1 LLRIT
6 FAPEA
11 NPMSSLSFHYTLEHL
26 AEHLARLTSKAS
38 NLYILTDSNVQESV
52 LPDLLPLIHP
62 DKQVEIFEVEPG
74 EESKSIEIASQVWSG
89 LLESN
94 ADRHSVILNI
104 GGGVVTDL
112 GGFIASVYKRGIPF
126 IHIPTSVMAMC
137 DAAIGGKT
145 GIDFN
150 FYKNAIGS
158 FCEPNAVLIYPHF
171 IRTLPVSE
179 LKSGYAEMLK
189 HAIIADFQLFTALES
204 IEIDN
209 ADHIAL
215 FIERSA
221 NIKHDIVS
229 EDFLEK
235 GRRKILN
242 FGHTIGHALES
253 CMLEKGAP
261 LTHGHAVALG
271 MLAESALATQIGC
284 LSQDEYFKI
293 KNIIELHYPKP
304 KGLHFEDVIGF
315 IRNDKKNKNKQILFA
330 LPDGLGHAQWDI
342 SISEQDIQTVV
353 EDLFTS

>member
-1 LLRIT
+1 
-6 FAPEA
+6 
-11 NPMSSLSFHYTLEHL
+11 MSVISFHYTLEHL
-26 AEHLARLTSKAS
+26 AEQLARLTSRAS
-38 NLYILTDSNVQESV
+38 NIYVLTDSNVQEAV

-62 DKQVEIFEVEPG
+62 DKQVEIFEVEAG
-74 EESKSIEIASQVWSG
+74 EESKSLEIASQIWSG

-94 ADRHSVILNI
+94 ADRHSIILNI

-112 GGFIASVYKRGIPF
+112 GGFIASLYKRGIPF

-150 FYKNAIGS
+150 FYKNAIGT
-158 FCEPNAVLIYPHF
+158 FCEPHAVLVYPHF
-171 IRTLPVSE
+171 IKTLPASE
-179 LKSGYAEMLK
+179 LRSGYAEMLK
-189 HAIIADFQLFTALES
+189 HAVIADSQLFTALES
-204 IEIDN
+204 IEVDN
-209 ADHIAL
+209 ADHLAL

-221 NIKHDIVS
+221 TIKQDIVT

-261 LTHGHAVALG
+261 ISHGHAVALG

-293 KNIIELHYPKP
+293 KNIIETHYSKP
-304 KGLHFEDVIGF
+304 KGLHFEEVIGY
-315 IRNDKKNKNKQILFA
+315 IRNDKKNKHQQILFA
-330 LPDGLGHAQWDI
+330 LPNGLGRAQWDI
-342 SISEQDIQTVV
+342 AITEQDIQTVI

>member
-1 LLRIT
+1 
-6 FAPEA
+6 
-11 NPMSSLSFHYTLEHL
+11 MSSLSFHYTLEHL
-26 AEHLARLTSKAS
+26 AEHLSRLTNKAS
-38 NLYILTDSNVQESV
+38 NLYIITDSNVQESV

-112 GGFIASVYKRGIPF
+112 GGFIASIYKRGIPF

-137 DAAIGGKT
+137 DAAIGGKM

-150 FYKNAIGS
+150 FNKNAIGT
-158 FCEPNAVLIYPHF
+158 FCEPFAVLIYPHF
-171 IRTLPVSE
+171 IRTLPVIE

-189 HAIIADFQLFTALES
+189 HAVIADSQLFTALES
-204 IEIDN
+204 IEVDN

-221 NIKHDIVS
+221 TIKQDIVT

-284 LSQDEYFKI
+284 LSQDEYFKV
-293 KNIIELHYPKP
+293 KNIIEMHYPKP
-304 KGLHFEDVIGF
+304 KGLHFEDIIGYV
-315 IRNDKKNKNKQILFA
+315 RNDKKNKGKQILFA
-330 LPDGLGHAQWDI
+330 LPDGLGNAQWDI
-342 SISEQDIQTVV
+342 SISEQDIQTVI

>member
-1 LLRIT
+1 
-6 FAPEA
+6 
-11 NPMSSLSFHYTLEHL
+11 MSSLSFHYTLEHL
-26 AEHLARLTSKAS
+26 AEHLSRLTNKAS
-38 NLYILTDSNVQESV
+38 NLYIITDSNVQESV

-112 GGFIASVYKRGIPF
+112 GGFIASIYKRGIPF

-150 FYKNAIGS
+150 FNKNAIGT
-158 FCEPNAVLIYPHF
+158 FCEPFAVLIYPHF
-171 IRTLPVSE
+171 IRTLPVIE

-189 HAIIADFQLFTALES
+189 HAVIADSQLFTALES
-204 IEIDN
+204 IEVDN

-221 NIKHDIVS
+221 TIKQDIVT

-261 LTHGHAVALG
+261 LTHGHAIALG

-293 KNIIELHYPKP
+293 KNIIEMHYPKP
-304 KGLHFEDVIGF
+304 KGLHFEDIIGYV
-315 IRNDKKNKNKQILFA
+315 RNDKKNKGNQILFA
-330 LPDGLGHAQWDI
+330 LPDGLGNAQWDI
-342 SISEQDIQTVV
+342 SISEQDIQTVI

>member
-1 LLRIT
+1 
-6 FAPEA
+6 
-11 NPMSSLSFHYTLEHL
+11 MSSLSFHYTLEHL
-26 AEHLARLTSKAS
+26 AEYLSRLTSKAS
-38 NLYILTDSNVQESV
+38 NFYIITDSNVQESV

-112 GGFIASVYKRGIPF
+112 GGFIASIYKRGIPF

-150 FYKNAIGS
+150 FYKNAVGT
-158 FCEPNAVLIYPHF
+158 FCEPLATLIYPHF
-171 IRTLPVSE
+171 IKSLPSNE

-189 HAIIADFQLFTALES
+189 HAVIADSQLFTALES
-204 IEIDN
+204 IEVDN

-221 NIKHDIVS
+221 TIKHEIVS
-229 EDFLEK
+229 SDFLEK

-261 LTHGHAVALG
+261 ISHGHAVALG
-271 MLAESALATQIGC
+271 MLAESALAAQIGC
-284 LSQDEYFKI
+284 LLQDEYYKI
-293 KNIIELHYPKP
+293 QNIIEGNYSKP
-304 KGLHFEDVIGF
+304 KGLHFEDIIGF
-315 IRNDKKNKNKQILFA
+315 IRNDKKNRNNQILFS
-330 LPDGLGHAQWDI
+330 LPDGLGNAQWDI
-342 SISEQDIQTVV
+342 SISEQDIQTVI

>member
-1 LLRIT
+1 
-6 FAPEA
+6 
-11 NPMSSLSFHYTLEHL
+11 MSSLSFHYTLEHL
-26 AEHLARLTSKAS
+26 ADYLMRITNNASK
-38 NLYILTDSNVQESV
+38 LFILTDSNVQDAV
-52 LPDLLPLIHP
+52 LPDLLQLIHP
-62 DKQVEIFEVEPG
+62 DKQVEIFEIEAG
-74 EESKSIEIASQVWSG
+74 EESKNLEIASQIWSG

-112 GGFIASVYKRGIPF
+112 GGFIASIYKRGIPF
-126 IHIPTSVMAMC
+126 VHIPTSVMAMC

-150 FYKNAIGS
+150 FYKNAIGT
-158 FCEPNAVLIYPHF
+158 FCEPLATLIYPHF
-171 IRTLPVSE
+171 IKTLPPSE

-189 HAIIADFQLFTALES
+189 HAVIADSQLFTALES

-221 NIKHDIVS
+221 TIKHEIVS
-229 EDFLEK
+229 SDFLEK

-261 LTHGHAVALG
+261 ISHGHAVALG
-271 MLAESALATQIGC
+271 MLAESALAAQIGS
-284 LSQDEYFKI
+284 LLQSEYFKI
-293 KNIIELHYPKP
+293 QSIIEANYPKP
-304 KGLHFEDVIGF
+304 SGIHFEEIISF
-315 IRNDKKNKNKQILFA
+315 IRNDKKNKKSQILFA
-330 LPDGLGHAQWDI
+330 LPDGLGNAQWDI
-342 SISEQDIQTVV
+342 FISEQDIQTVF